1 MKNKNGKSNIHDK
14 YDKEFYLHKCMQN
27 PLMLINTPIEYRT
40 KKICDK
46 AFNIDPTLIAILP
59 NKYRSRD
66 KCDLIIE
73 KYPCMLR
80 YIPED
85 FLTKLIVENILNIHP
100 MLVCCVP
107 DKFLKEDN
115 YNMLSALVKKEP
127 NTIKYMPYSFITEEI
142 CIFIIKNNPELIS
155 YLPKKICKNIFENKP
170 NILLY
175 YLKKPVQYV
184 EMTEEY
190 RIREINNYII
200 GYKYIVGRRGYKY
213 ISPNT
218 RKFSDNFL

>member
-1 MKNKNGKSNIHDK
+1 MKNKYRNIYDNF
-14 YDKEFYLHKCMQN
+14 DKEFYLKKCIQN
-27 PLMLINTPIEYRT
+27 PLMLIYTPIEYRT
-40 KKICDK
+40 KKICDN

-59 NKYRSRD
+59 DRYRTKD
-66 KCDLIIE
+66 KCDLILE
-73 KYPCMLR
+73 KYPFMLR
-80 YIPED
+80 YIPEH
-85 FLTKLIVENILNIHP
+85 FLTKSIIQNILNIYP

-115 YNMLSALVKKEP
+115 YYMLSALVKKEP

-175 YLKKPVQYV
+175 YLSKPVQYS

-190 RIREINNYII
+190 RISEINNYIVGYKHI
-200 GYKYIVGRRGYKY
+200 VGYKGYKYV
-213 ISPNT
+213 SPNT